1 PRNRLPLLQ
10 GFNCRWNRHTE
21 LTSALLS
28 LESEKVELA
37 MAMYHRPA
45 FVEPPPV
52 PDLEKLF
59 RRKVEMLEQSLG
71 DDPTIT
77 TQAATILRALI
88 EGIVLHPRK
97 KRGSGKKRATMSI
110 EVYGWDY
117 STGELNHNVVALAK
131 AAEALTFGTG
141 HLTSDE

>member
-59 RRKVEMLEQSLG
+59 RRKVEMLEQRLG

-97 KRGSGKKRATMSI
+97 KRATMSI
-110 EVYGWDY
+110 EVYGEPSALFLLDNDEA
-117 STGELNHNVVALAK
+117 SDGRDRMLTVVAEDL
-131 AAEALTFGTG
+131 
-141 HLTSDE
+141 

>member
-1 PRNRLPLLQ
+1 MAIADGTDTPSLRR
-10 GFNCRWNRHTE
+10 
-21 LTSALLS
+21 ALLS

-59 RRKVEMLEQSLG
+59 RRKVEMLEQRLG

-97 KRGSGKKRATMSI
+97 RATMSI
-110 EVYGWDY
+110 EVYGEPSALFLLDNDEA
-117 STGELNHNVVALAK
+117 SDGRDRMLTVVAEDL
-131 AAEALTFGTG
+131 
-141 HLTSDE
+141 

>member
-1 PRNRLPLLQ
+1 
-10 GFNCRWNRHTE
+10 
-21 LTSALLS
+21 
-28 LESEKVELA
+28 
-37 MAMYHRPA
+37 
-45 FVEPPPV
+45 
-52 PDLEKLF
+52 
-59 RRKVEMLEQSLG
+59 MLEQSLG

-110 EVYGWDY
+110 EVYGRDY
-117 STGELNHNVVALAK
+117 STGELKHNVVVLAK
-131 AAEALTFGTG
+131 AAKALTFGTG